1 MTSSMP
7 DEETIRLEIPEPPFR
22 PGDDP
27 DFSDLEI
34 PEPGAVARPGID
46 VKSEQT
52 RDAAFSMIRVLGDA
66 GEAVGPWA
74 PKIAPE
80 KLLDGLRDMMLTR
93 AFDDRLLRTQRQ
105 GKISFYVPST
115 GEEGVSVA
123 QAMALQKGDMFFPT
137 YRQQGLLI
145 ARKRPLVD
153 MLCHCFANSR
163 DDIKGRQL
171 PGFYSWKEGNFFTIS
186 GNLATQYSQAVGW
199 AMASAYKNETNIASA
214 WVGDGS
220 TAEAD
225 FHYAL
230 TFASVYHAPVI
241 LNVINNQWAISSYQS
256 IAGGA
261 NVPFAA
267 RGLGYGLPSL
277 RVDGN
282 DFLAVYAVTRWA
294 AERARRGLG
303 ATFIEH
309 YTYRGGAH
317 STSDDPSRYRPVNEW
332 AAWPLGD
339 PITRLRDHL
348 IALGKWDEARHEE
361 LEQVVKDEV
370 FNAFKEAEKFGTMT
384 SGPRLS
390 LSTVFEDVY
399 KTELPHLR
407 RQRQQT
413 GV

>member
-1 MTSSMP
+1 MTSAMP
-7 DEETIRLEIPEPPFR
+7 GEIDHKLTIPEPPFR
-22 PGDDP
+22 PGDHP
-27 DFSDLEI
+27 DFSHLKI
-34 PEPGAVARPGID
+34 PDAGDVGKPDID
-46 VKSEQT
+46 VKAQDT
-52 RDAAFSMIRVLGDA
+52 RDAAFSLIRVLGHD
-66 GEAVGPWA
+66 GKAVGPWA
-74 PKIAPE
+74 PEISPE
-80 KLLDGLRDMMLTR
+80 QLLDGLRDMMLTR
-93 AFDDRLLRTQRQ
+93 TLDERMLRTQRQ

-123 QAMALQKGDMFFPT
+123 QAMALQKDDMLFPT

-145 ARKRPLVD
+145 ARKRSLVD

-199 AMASAYKNETNIASA
+199 AMASAYKGEKHIASA

-230 TFASVYHAPVI
+230 TFAAVYHAPVI
-241 LNVINNQWAISSYQS
+241 LNVVNNQWAISSYQS

-282 DFLAVYAVTRWA
+282 DFLAVYAVTKWA

-317 STSDDPSRYRPVNEW
+317 STSDDPSRYRPENEW

-339 PITRLRDHL
+339 PIVRLKDHL
-348 IALGKWDEARHEE
+348 IALGCWSGDQHEE
-361 LEQVVKDEV
+361 LEKELKDEV
-370 FNAFKEAEKFGTMT
+370 TAAFKKAETYGTMT
-384 SGPRLS
+384 SGDRLS
-390 LSTVFEDVY
+390 VRSMFDDVY
-399 KTELPHLR
+399 KTEQPHLR
-407 RQRQQT
+407 RQRQQL